1 MNRNLAIK
9 LGVIGLLIIL
19 LMIPLLLIGGM
30 VSDRQ
35 ALRDGVLA
43 DIARSS
49 SAAQALKDEGALKVV
64 AYITHPVL
72 SGGAV
77 ERISQSALDELVERT
92 GLGVAAVSS
101 MLLLLELEGTVAPA
115 GNGRWQRFFASGA

>member
-9 LGVIGLLIIL
+9 LGVIGVLIML

-43 DIARSS
+43 DIARR
-49 SAAQALKDEGALKVV
+49 
-64 AYITHPVL
+64 YH
-72 SGGAV
+72 
-77 ERISQSALDELVERT
+77 
-92 GLGVAAVSS
+92 
-101 MLLLLELEGTVAPA
+101 
-115 GNGRWQRFFASGA
+115 